1 MMIEIVT
8 IICYNITRKSQIQAE
23 KIRHQGKNNMLE
35 KDQWIIHQADLDR
48 YKGMI
53 RQENRTAFRLMTVTG
68 CVLSI
73 FNLITQIVITG
84 FGMPIFR
91 SCILLVCFSLLF
103 FLDRVIIP
111 EGVPLPTQVFYLTQA
126 PVLLLSVLL
135 GTVWDPEHQATTIL
149 LFMMASP
156 VFILDHPNRS
166 LGIMAGWTAL
176 FIILSQFVKKS
187 PVKDYDLIHAI
198 EFLVGSISVTYTVVR
213 IRMKSMKERAS
224 LQYSLYHDRDTECQ
238 NRYALEEKLDDYV
251 GKPLT
256 AIMSDVDQLM
266 LFSDFYGEP
275 VANDIMN
282 EFVTTLMDCYGKGNT
297 FHYGEDD
304 VLCLLTEVDREQCD
318 TLAAECRK
326 AMHGYIQDGYRI
338 AVTFAQGRVDGT
350 PSTKDELLSMIH
362 LAQIYSHRAGAQGRD
377 ENWCDTY
384 SQEALAEAS
393 ADANVASHNVKAFEI
408 NPLSGLPTMTYFC
421 MRVDELLINLVDM
434 ASMPVVGYFKL
445 SNLKEYNDEFGYQ
458 QGDKLIADVGKA
470 LKEAFPYRLVGH
482 ITAGQY
488 CFFCYLKEAGEGIDL
503 LLDMINKEHP
513 EFEIRGKAGFAE
525 YNGRESATELLDLA
539 RIAQRSILNRSD
551 TVCCQ
556 YNLDLDEELRFR
568 QYIVNHLDEAI
579 RKEWL
584 EVYYQPIVRADTE
597 HICCEEALSRWNDPG
612 RGFLMP
618 FQFIPPLEENGL
630 MYKLNLAVVERVMTD
645 RKKREESGIPVVP
658 VSVNLSRNDFLQC
671 DMVKEIA
678 DRVTKAGYTP
688 DVLRIEIT
696 ESAFVANQE
705 LLSREVKRFRDL
717 GFRVWMDDFGS
728 EYSTLNLLQEL
739 DFNLIKIDMKFMNN
753 LAVGEKNHI
762 IVSNAIRMIRELG
775 SGTLMEGVETKEQEK
790 LLQDMGCGLLQGYL
804 FDKPRPFDRIVEAV
818 ENGEGLT
825 YETPEEG
832 VAAP

>member
-1 MMIEIVT
+1 
-8 IICYNITRKSQIQAE
+8 
-23 KIRHQGKNNMLE
+23 MLE
-35 KDQWIIHQADLDR
+35 KNQWVIHQADIDR

-68 CVLSI
+68 CVLSV
-73 FNLITQIVITG
+73 FNLITQIVVTG

-91 SCILLVCFSLLF
+91 SSILLVCFSLLF
-103 FLDRVIIP
+103 FLDRTVIP
-111 EGVPLPTQVFYLTQA
+111 EDVPLSTGTLYLTQA
-126 PVLLLSVLL
+126 PIMLLAILL
-135 GTVWDPEHQATTIL
+135 GTIWDPEHQATTIL

-156 VFILDHPNRS
+156 VFIMDHPNRS
-166 LGIMAGWTAL
+166 LGILTGWTAL
-176 FIILSQFVKKS
+176 FVILSQIVKQS

-198 EFLVGSISVTYTVVR
+198 EFLVGSVSVTYTVVR
-213 IRMKSMKERAS
+213 IRLKSMKDRAS
-224 LQYSLYHDRDTECQ
+224 LQYNLNHDRDTQCQ
-238 NRYALEEKLDDYV
+238 NRYALEEKLENYI
-251 GKPLT
+251 GKPMT
-256 AIMSDVDQLM
+256 VIMSDVDQLM
-266 LFSDFYGEP
+266 LFSDFYGES

-282 EFVTTLMDCYGKGNT
+282 EFVNTLMERYGKENT

-304 VLCLLTEVDREQCD
+304 VLCLLTEADEEQCD
-318 TLAAECRK
+318 RLAAECRK
-326 AMHGYIQDGYRI
+326 AMHGYLQDGYRI

-350 PSTKDELLSMIH
+350 PSTKDELQSMIH
-362 LAQIYSHRAGAQGRD
+362 LAQIYSHRAGAEGRD
-377 ENWCDTY
+377 GNWHGTY
-384 SQEALAEAS
+384 SEEALAEAS

-458 QGDKLIADVGKA
+458 QGDKLISDVGKA
-470 LKEAFPYRLVGH
+470 LKEAFPYRLIGH

-488 CFFCYLKEAGEGIDL
+488 CFFCYLKEAGEGIESL
-503 LLDMINKEHP
+503 LNMINKEHP

-525 YNGRESATELLDLA
+525 YNGKETATELLDLA

-597 HICCEEALSRWNDPG
+597 QICCEEALSRWNDPG

-618 FQFIPPLEENGL
+618 FRFIPPLEENGL
-630 MYKLNLAVVERVMTD
+630 MYKLNLAVVERVLKD
-645 RKKREESGIPVVP
+645 RKRREESGIPVVP

-671 DMVKEIA
+671 NMVNEIA
-678 DRVTKAGYTP
+678 SRVAEAGYTP

-705 LLSREVKRFRDL
+705 LLGREVRRFRDM
-717 GFRVWMDDFGS
+717 GFKVWMDDFGS
-728 EYSTLNLLQEL
+728 EYSTLNLLQSL
-739 DFNLIKIDMKFMNN
+739 DFNLIKIDMNFMNN

-762 IVSNAIRMIRELG
+762 IVSNVIRMIRELG

-804 FDKPRPFDRIVEAV
+804 FDKPRPYDRIAEEAK
-818 ENGEGLT
+818 NGTGLI
-825 YETPEEG
+825 YETPEERS
-832 VAAP
+832 AAP

>member
-1 MMIEIVT
+1 
-8 IICYNITRKSQIQAE
+8 
-23 KIRHQGKNNMLE
+23 MLE
-35 KDQWIIHQADLDR
+35 KNQWIIHQADLDR

-91 SCILLVCFSLLF
+91 SSILMVCFSLLF
-103 FLDRVIIP
+103 FLDRVVIP
-111 EGVPLPTQVFYLTQA
+111 EDVPLPTRALYLTQA
-126 PVLLLSVLL
+126 PVLLLSILL
-135 GTVWDPEHQATTIL
+135 GTIWDPEHQATTIL
-149 LFMMASP
+149 LFMMAAP
-156 VFILDHPNRS
+156 VFIMDHPNRS
-166 LGIMAGWTAL
+166 LGIMTGWTVL
-176 FIILSQFVKKS
+176 FIILSQIVKQS

-213 IRMKSMKERAS
+213 NRMKSMKDKAS
-224 LQYSLYHDRDTECQ
+224 LQYSLNHDRDTECQ
-238 NRYALEEKLDDYV
+238 NRYALEEKLDDYI

-256 AIMSDVDQLM
+256 VIMSDIDQLM

-282 EFVTTLMDCYGKGNT
+282 EFVTTLMDRYGKENT

-304 VLCLLTEVDREQCD
+304 VLCLLTDADGEQCD
-318 TLAAECRK
+318 RLAAECRK

-350 PSTKDELLSMIH
+350 PSTKDELQSMIH
-362 LAQIYSHRAGAQGRD
+362 LAQIYSHRAGAEGRD
-377 ENWCDTY
+377 GNWCGTY

-421 MRVDELLINLVDM
+421 MRVDELLTNLVDM
-434 ASMPVVGYFKL
+434 ASIPVVGYFKL
-445 SNLKEYNDEFGYQ
+445 TNLKEYNDEYGYQ

-488 CFFCYLKEAGEGIDL
+488 CFFCYLKEASEGIDL
-503 LLDMINKEHP
+503 LLDRINKEHP
-513 EFEIRGKAGFAE
+513 EFEIYGKAGFAE
-525 YNGRESATELLDLA
+525 YNGKETATELLDLA
-539 RIAQRSILNRSD
+539 RIAQRSILNRPD

-579 RKEWL
+579 REEWL

-618 FQFIPPLEENGL
+618 IRFIPPLEENGL
-630 MYKLNLAVVERVMTD
+630 MYKLNLFVVERVLKD
-645 RKKREESGIPVVP
+645 RKRREESGIHVVP

-678 DRVTKAGYTP
+678 DRVAKAGYTP

-705 LLSREVKRFRDL
+705 LLGREVKRFRDL

-753 LAVGEKNHI
+753 MAVGEKNHI

-790 LLQDMGCGLLQGYL
+790 LLQDMGCELLQGYL
-804 FDKPRPFDRIVEAV
+804 FDKPRPFDRIVEDAK
-818 ENGEGLT
+818 NGEGLA
-825 YETPEEG
+825 YETPEEE
-832 VAAP
+832 VAAL

>member
-1 MMIEIVT
+1 
-8 IICYNITRKSQIQAE
+8 
-23 KIRHQGKNNMLE
+23 MLE
-35 KDQWIIHQADLDR
+35 KKQWIIHKADIDR

-53 RQENRTAFRLMTVTG
+53 WQENRTAFRLMTVTG

-73 FNLITQIVITG
+73 FNLITQIVVSG

-91 SCILLVCFSLLF
+91 SCILLVCFSLMF
-103 FLDRVIIP
+103 FLDRVIVP
-111 EGVPLPTQVFYLTQA
+111 EDVPLPTRVLYLTQA
-126 PVLLLSVLL
+126 PVLLLSILL
-135 GTVWDPEHQATTIL
+135 GTVWDPDHQATTIL
-149 LFMMASP
+149 LFMMAAP
-156 VFILDHPNRS
+156 VFIMDHPNRS
-166 LGIMAGWTAL
+166 LCIMAGWTVL
-176 FIILSQFVKKS
+176 FIILSQIVKQ
-187 PVKDYDLIHAI
+187 PPLKDYDLIHAI
-198 EFLVGSISVTYTVVR
+198 EFLVGSVSVTYAVVR
-213 IRMKSMKERAS
+213 IRLKSMKERAS

-238 NRYALEEKLDDYV
+238 NRYALEEKLDDYI

-256 AIMSDVDQLM
+256 VIMSDVDQLM

-282 EFVTTLMDCYGKGNT
+282 EFVTTLMNRYGKENT

-304 VLCLLTEVDREQCD
+304 VLCLLTETDGEQCD
-318 TLAAECRK
+318 RLAAECRK
-326 AMHGYIQDGYRI
+326 SMHGYIQDGYRI
-338 AVTFAQGRVDGT
+338 AVTFAQGRVYGT
-350 PSTKDELLSMIH
+350 PSTKDELQSMIH
-362 LAQIYSHRAGAQGRD
+362 LAQIYSHRAGAEGRD
-377 ENWCDTY
+377 ENWCGTY
-384 SQEALAEAS
+384 SEEALAEAS

-458 QGDKLIADVGKA
+458 QGDKLISDVGKA

-488 CFFCYLKEAGEGIDL
+488 CFFCYLKEASEGTES
-503 LLDMINKEHP
+503 LLDRINKEHP

-525 YNGRESATELLDLA
+525 YTGKETATELLDLA

-584 EVYYQPIVRADTE
+584 EVYYQPIVRAETE

-618 FQFIPPLEENGL
+618 FRFIPPLEENGL
-630 MYKLNLAVVERVMTD
+630 MYKLNLAVVERVLKD
-645 RKKREESGIPVVP
+645 RKRREESGIPVVP

-671 DMVKEIA
+671 DMVNEIA
-678 DRVTKAGYTP
+678 SRVAEAGYMP

-705 LLSREVKRFRDL
+705 LLGREVKRFRDL

-728 EYSTLNLLQEL
+728 EYSTLNLLQNL
-739 DFNLIKIDMKFMNN
+739 DFNLIKIDMNFMNN

-804 FDKPRPFDRIVEAV
+804 FDKPRPYDRIAEEAK
-818 ENGEGLT
+818 NGTGLV

>member
-1 MMIEIVT
+1 
-8 IICYNITRKSQIQAE
+8 
-23 KIRHQGKNNMLE
+23 MLE
-35 KDQWIIHQADLDR
+35 KNQWLIRQADLDR
-48 YKGMI
+48 YKEII
-53 RQENRTAFRLMTVTG
+53 RKENRTSFRLMTVTG
-68 CVLSI
+68 CILSV
-73 FNLITQIVITG
+73 FNLITQIVVSG

-91 SCILLVCFSLLF
+91 SSILLVCFSLLF
-103 FLDRVIIP
+103 FLDRTIIP
-111 EGVPLPTQVFYLTQA
+111 ENRSLPTRVFYLTQA
-126 PVLLLSVLL
+126 PIMLLSILL
-135 GTVWDPEHQATTIL
+135 GTIWDPEHQATTIL
-149 LFMMASP
+149 LFMIAAP
-156 VFILDHPNRS
+156 VFIMDHPNRS
-166 LGIMAGWTAL
+166 LGIMTGWTVL
-176 FIILSQFVKKS
+176 FIVLSQIVKQ
-187 PVKDYDLIHAI
+187 PPLKDYDLIHAI
-198 EFLVGSISVTYTVVR
+198 EFLAGSVSVTYTVVR
-213 IRMKSMKERAS
+213 IRLKSMKDRES
-224 LQYSLYHDRDTECQ
+224 LQYSLNHDRETACQ
-238 NRYALEEKLDDYV
+238 NRYALEEKLENYI

-256 AIMSDVDQLM
+256 VIMSDVDQLM

-282 EFVTTLMDCYGKGNT
+282 EFVNTLIRSYGKENT

-304 VLCLLTEVDREQCD
+304 VLCILTEADEEQCD
-318 TLAAECRK
+318 RLAAESRK
-326 AMHGYIQDGYRI
+326 AMHGYLQDGYRI

-362 LAQIYSHRAGAQGRD
+362 LAQIYSHRAGAAGRD
-377 ENWCDTY
+377 ENWHGTY
-384 SQEALAEAS
+384 SEEALAEAS
-393 ADANVASHNVKAFEI
+393 AEANVASHHVKAFEI

-421 MRVDELLINLVDM
+421 MRVDELMINLVDM
-434 ASMPVVGYFKL
+434 TLMPVVGYFKL

-458 QGDKLIADVGKA
+458 QGDRLISDVGKA

-488 CFFCYLKEAGEGIDL
+488 CFFCYLNEAAEGTEA
-503 LLDMINKEHP
+503 LLDRINKEHP

-525 YNGRESATELLDLA
+525 YTGKETATELLDLA

-568 QYIVNHLDEAI
+568 QYIVNHLDDAI
-579 RKEWL
+579 REGWL

-597 HICCEEALSRWNDPG
+597 HICCEEALSRWNDPE

-618 FQFIPPLEENGL
+618 FRFIPPLEENGL
-630 MYKLNLAVVERVMTD
+630 MYKLNLAVVERVLKD
-645 RKKREESGIPVVP
+645 RRRREEMDIPVVP

-678 DRVTKAGYTP
+678 DRVANAGYTP

-705 LLSREVKRFRDL
+705 LLGREVKRFREL

-728 EYSTLNLLQEL
+728 EYSTLNLLQNL
-739 DFNLIKIDMKFMNN
+739 DFNLVKIDMNFMDNM
-753 LAVGEKNHI
+753 AVGEKNHI

-804 FDKPRPFDRIVEAV
+804 FNKPRPFDTIVEEAKS
-818 ENGEGLT
+818 EEGMV